1 MSTVTESTSATGSVQ
16 DPHAECTNDSYSAVA
31 PESAIQAEAGADLSD
46 SLADVGAAS
55 FGGSKEAVFLP
66 DDRVRVTTTDQ
77 LPWRV
82 NASLLITAADGSQW
96 IGTAWFISPRTLVT
110 AGHCVFINHS
120 GTPGRDG
127 WVRSIAVMPG
137 RDEAILPFGSI
148 TATSFRSVMGWTQ
161 QADERYDY
169 GVIVLPNALP
179 ASVGMRRYGVRP
191 DEGLLGVEA
200 TVAGYPGDKP
210 PGTMWRHALPI
221 HSAEPLKI
229 RYTLDTAGG
238 QSGAAVYV
246 TDGGEPLAVG
256 VHAYGGASSN
266 SATRITQA
274 VFDNLQRWSV

>member
-1 MSTVTESTSATGSVQ
+1 MNDTEPINSFG
-16 DPHAECTNDSYSAVA
+16 DPHSETSNADAVGTTA
-31 PESAIQAEAGADLSD
+31 LGAGAVEAAVDLAE

-55 FGGSKEAVFLP
+55 FGGSNEAVFLP
-66 DDRVRVTTTDQ
+66 DDRVRVTATDQ

-137 RDEAILPFGSI
+137 RDESTLPFGSI

-169 GVIVLPNALP
+169 GVIVLPQALP
-179 ASVGMRRYGVRP
+179 VPVGIRRYGVRP
-191 DEGLLGVEA
+191 DDGLLGVEA

-274 VFDNLQRWSV
+274 VFDNLRRWSV